1 MAFELREL
9 QGVAFKND
17 DKASEKMPDWRGEF
31 LLNGQKMEW
40 AAWEKDGKRGM
51 FLSFK
56 IGEAR
61 ERKPARGF
69 PSDGHDDSGV
79 PF

>member
-9 QGVAFKND
+9 QGVAFKED
-17 DKASEKMPDWRGEF
+17 EKRSEKAPDWKGKF
-31 LLNGQKMEW
+31 LLNGQPMEW
-40 AAWEKDGKRGM
+40 AAWERDGQRGM

-56 IGEAR
+56 IGPAR
-61 ERKPARGF
+61 ERGPRR
-69 PSDGHDDSGV
+69 DDESSV